1 MDRKTLTIILA
12 VALLAAFFLPW
23 SSGYAGKF
31 SGFDVVTAKG
41 AGWKQYTL
49 LLIPLS
55 ALLLLL
61 GSFNGNYALGR
72 GLLCILPFL
81 AILFMLIVGPLIDGM
96 TINNV
101 FKSFGKGYGVGL
113 WVTIVSSLVL
123 AFYNPPG
130 RD

>member
-1 MDRKTLTIILA
+1 MDRKTLTIVLA
-12 VALLAAFFLPW
+12 LALLVGFFIPW
-23 SSGYAGKF
+23 VSGFGGKA
-31 SGFDVVTAKG
+31 SGFDIVTAKG

-72 GLLCILPFL
+72 GLLCVLPLL
-81 AILFMLIVGPLIDGM
+81 AILFMLIIGPLIDGVSF
-96 TINNV
+96 NNI
-101 FKSFGKGYGVGL
+101 FKAFGKGYGPGL
-113 WVTIVSSLVL
+113 WVTIVGSLVL

>member
-12 VALLAAFFLPW
+12 VALLVAFFLPW
-23 SSGYAGKF
+23 GTIYSGKV
-31 SGFDVVTAKG
+31 SGFDLITSKG
-41 AGWKQYTL
+41 AGWKQYIL
-49 LLIPLS
+49 LLIPIS

-72 GLLCILPFL
+72 GLLCVLPLL
-81 AILFMLIVGPLIDGM
+81 AILFVLIVRPLIDGM

-101 FKSFGKGYGVGL
+101 FKSFGKGYGIGL

>member
-1 MDRKTLTIILA
+1 MDKKTLTIALA

-23 SSGYAGKF
+23 ASGFAGKF
-31 SGFDVVTAKG
+31 SGFDLVTAKG

-72 GLLCILPFL
+72 GLLCVLPLL
-81 AILFMLIVGPLIDGM
+81 AILFMLIIGPLIDGVSFS
-96 TINNV
+96 NV
-101 FKSFGKGYGVGL
+101 FKSFGKGYGAGL
-113 WVTIVSSLVL
+113 WITIIASLVL
-123 AFYNPPG
+123 ALYNPPEK
-130 RD
+130 